1 MSVVKIS
8 EDTRPLVY
16 KAAAFVSW
24 FLLEPRAKRECL
36 LCFRYFFSKK
46 GIRLEF

>member
-8 EDTRPLVY
+8 RGYKTFGKVY

-24 FLLEPRAKRECL
+24 VSSLSPGQRESAP
-36 LCFRYFFSKK
+36 LC
-46 GIRLEF
+46 